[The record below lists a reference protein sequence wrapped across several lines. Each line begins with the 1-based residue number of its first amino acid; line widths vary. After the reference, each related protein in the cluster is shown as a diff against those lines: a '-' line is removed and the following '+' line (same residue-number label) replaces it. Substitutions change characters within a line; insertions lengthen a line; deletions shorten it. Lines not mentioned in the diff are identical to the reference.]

1 MFSTI
6 DVDKG
11 IFQIHSVPLKQC
23 YFHVYNPYWRGK
35 PQGYYHWWESNL
47 LDRFIDTLR
56 NKSYTR
62 KQLGY
67 IGLSNGY
74 PRVIVSQC
82 LDLLVLLEYIE
93 IINGMYT
100 YTLPK
105 EINPEDVW

>member
-11 IFQIHSVPLKQC
+11 IFQIHGVPIEQS
-23 YFHVYNPYWRGK
+23 YFHTYNPYWRQMS
-35 PQGYYHWWESNL
+35 QGYSHWRESNL
-47 LDRFIDTLR
+47 LDRYIDTLR
-56 NKSYTR
+56 NKSHTR

-67 IGLSNGY
+67 IGLSNSY
-74 PRVIVSQC
+74 PRIIVSQC

-93 IINGMYT
+93 IIDGMYM